1 MRKLILFALLAIS
14 FSVSAQAP
22 EGINYQAVIRNGGG
36 TLITNTTV
44 AIRVQIRQTSA
55 TGTIV
60 YQERHSVLTTAY
72 GLVNLVIGAGT
83 VQSGSFSTINWSTG
97 SYFVNLAVDFANG
110 TTYQDFGTQKL
121 MSVPYALYAKNSGNQ
136 LNQWRYGNIVPAT
149 TLGNFG
155 DFYLDVITG
164 NVYYKESST
173 SWILTGNIK
182 GPVGPTGATGATG
195 AAGPQGATGASG
207 TNGKN
212 TLVKTSSES
221 VGANCNTG
229 GVKIEYG
236 LDANN
241 NGLLDA
247 TEINATL
254 TKYVCHGAQGPTGLQ
269 GATGP
274 QGQQGL
280 QGTPGATGATGLTGS
295 TGASGKNS
303 LIKTTTETAG
313 TNCTTGGVKIE
324 YGLDANNNGVLD
336 ASEINLTLTKYVCNG
351 PSGASGPQGAT
362 GATGA
367 TGPQGIQGATGAT
380 GSQGPA
386 GNNGNNGT
394 NGQNTLVK
402 TTTEVA
408 GANCTTG
415 GVKIEYGL
423 DANSNGVLDASEINT
438 TLTKYVC
445 NGAVGA
451 TGATGATGQNGA
463 TGPQG
468 ATGSQGPAG
477 TNGANGTNGQNT
489 LVKTT
494 TEVAG
499 ANCTTGGVKIEYGL
513 DANSNGVLDASEI
526 NTTLTKYVCNG
537 AVGAAGATGQNGA
550 TGPQGATGSQG
561 PAGTN
566 GANGTNGQNTLV
578 KTTTEVAGANCT
590 TGGVKIEY
598 GLDANSNGVL
608 DANEVNAT
616 LTKYVCN
623 GAVGAT
629 GPTGATGPA
638 GATGATGPQGATGQT
653 GATGPAGTNGT
664 NGTNGQNTL
673 VKTTTETA
681 GANCTTGG
689 MKVEYGLDANNNGVL
704 DAGEINATLTKYVC
718 NGATGTTGATGAQGP
733 QGIQGVAGPTGATGP
748 SGADGVG
755 ITSTVD
761 NGDGTFTLNYS
772 DGSSFTT
779 SNLTGPSGASG
790 PQGMAGTNGTNG
802 TNGLNAL
809 IKTTAEPAGSNCAN
823 GGTKIE
829 TGLDTDGNGIL
840 DAGEINASQTQYVCN
855 GATSGGGGI
864 AFSNMEVYS
873 TPGTYSW
880 TCPAGVTKVMVELW
894 GGGGAGTNSGGQG
907 GGYGK
912 EIVAVLPGTS
922 YTVLVGA
929 GGCGYLCN
937 SSSAASK
944 GGNSSFNGIYA
955 NGGSGVNV
963 STCSANTNDGSSNA
977 SFNVTGG
984 GGATNASVSGGASFG
999 TAGVPAGQNG
1009 RSPGGGS
1016 GQMSSNF
1023 PCGGNGRVV
1032 IYY

>member
-83 VQSGSFSTINWSTG
+83 VQSGSFATINWSTG

-110 TTYQDFGTQKL
+110 TAYQDFGTQKL

-149 TLGNFG
+149 SLGSFG

-182 GPVGPTGATGATG
+182 GPVGPTGVTGATG

-280 QGTPGATGATGLTGS
+280 QGTAGATGATGLTGS

-351 PSGASGPQGAT
+351 AAGAT
-362 GATGA
+362 GATGQTGA
-367 TGPQGIQGATGAT
+367 TGATGPQGANGPQGIQGATGAT

-402 TTTEVA
+402 TTTEIA

-415 GVKIEYGL
+415 GIKV
-423 DANSNGVLDASEINT
+423 
-438 TLTKYVC
+438 
-445 NGAVGA
+445 
-451 TGATGATGQNGA
+451 
-463 TGPQG
+463 
-468 ATGSQGPAG
+468 
-477 TNGANGTNGQNT
+477 
-489 LVKTT
+489 
-494 TEVAG
+494 
-499 ANCTTGGVKIEYGL
+499 
-513 DANSNGVLDASEI
+513 
-526 NTTLTKYVCNG
+526 
-537 AVGAAGATGQNGA
+537 
-550 TGPQGATGSQG
+550 
-561 PAGTN
+561 
-566 GANGTNGQNTLV
+566 
-578 KTTTEVAGANCT
+578 
-590 TGGVKIEY
+590 EY

-629 GPTGATGPA
+629 GPQGSTGATGQTGATGPV
-638 GATGATGPQGATGQT
+638 GATGAAGPQGATGLTGATGQT

-681 GANCTTGG
+681 GVNCTTGG

-704 DAGEINATLTKYVC
+704 DAAEINSTLTKYVCNGATGATGQTGATGSAGATGAQGPQGIQGATGATGSQGPAGTNGTNGANGLNALIKTTAEPAGSNCATGGVKLEYGLDANSNGVLDANEINATLTKYVC
-718 NGATGTTGATGAQGP
+718 NGAVGATGAQGPQGATGAQGP
-733 QGIQGVAGPTGATGP
+733 QGIQGATGP
-748 SGADGVG
+748 AGTNGANGVG
-755 ITSTVD
+755 ITSTMD
-761 NGDGTFTLNYS
+761 NGNGTFTLNYS

-790 PQGMAGTNGTNG
+790 PQGIAGTNG

-809 IKTTAEPAGSNCAN
+809 IKTTSEPAGSNCAN

-829 TGLDTDGNGIL
+829 TGLDADGNGTL
-840 DAGEINASQTQYVCN
+840 DAGEVNASQTSYVCD
-855 GATSGGGGI
+855 
-864 AFSNMEVYS
+864 
-873 TPGTYSW
+873 
-880 TCPAGVTKVMVELW
+880 
-894 GGGGAGTNSGGQG
+894 GGGANGNAHFIGESYG
-907 GGYGK
+907 GGVVFQLWKDNLGN
-912 EIVAVLPGTS
+912 EHGLIVDIADLSASQSWCYFSFGNT
-922 YTVLVGA
+922 LIGA
-929 GGCGYLCN
+929 GSSWDGASN
-937 SSSAASK
+937 SNAIVSVISGSSAAK
-944 GGNSSFNGIYA
+944 LCVNSSRGGMTGWYLPSIDEMSLLWNNRYYINKTLSTISGATLLSISNGYWTSNEYDQTHAWFFDFRSGAPIY
-955 NGGSGVNV
+955 
-963 STCSANTNDGSSNA
+963 DY
-977 SFNVTGG
+977 NVTKPSYQYVR
-984 GGATNASVSGGASFG
+984 AIRAF
-999 TAGVPAGQNG
+999 
-1009 RSPGGGS
+1009 
-1016 GQMSSNF
+1016 
-1023 PCGGNGRVV
+1023 
-1032 IYY
+1032 